1 MDLAERLTLF
11 RRDYPYR
18 DITVRGTP
26 WRYRMGGVPDG
37 PTVLLLPGA
46 TMVPDPF
53 FLVIEALGQRYRMIA
68 AAYPP
73 DKTMAALVEG
83 VAAILYAEH
92 DQLSMKFEDDT
103 DDTAPTRTTAILCCT
118 RTRG

>member
-53 FLVIEALGQRYRMIA
+53 LLVIEALGQRYRTIA

-73 DKTMAALVEG
+73 NKPG
-83 VAAILYAEH
+83 PH
-92 DQLSMKFEDDT
+92 LSKGSPPSCT
-103 DDTAPTRTTAILCCT
+103 PSTTS
-118 RTRG
+118 